1 MSPSPRTQTP
11 SKPKAKKGQGKP
23 KTWQRVSV
31 HDFFSQIN
39 WEHDPEPIQQF
50 KQASK
55 QASLEG
61 PKRTETLSWTLSV
74 NQFFTCIDWEGQ
86 GAIAPSDPL
95 PPEPESTSTQSEKD
109 VTLEDFSSLF

>member
-1 MSPSPRTQTP
+1 MSPRTRSQTP
-11 SKPKAKKGQGKP
+11 SKPKTTKTQEIP
-23 KTWQRVSV
+23 KTWSRVSV
-31 HDFFSQIN
+31 RDFFSQIN
-39 WEHDPEPIQQF
+39 WEQDPEPIQQF

-61 PKRTETLSWTLSV
+61 KESSKHLSLTLTVS
-74 NQFFTCIDWEGQ
+74 QFFTCIDWEGQ

-95 PPEPESTSTQSEKD
+95 PLDVESTSIQDEDD